1 MKARLHK
8 LPLHNDVSFLY
19 SQWECPYFDKPWH
32 FHEEYELVLIDKSRG
47 TKFIGDS
54 VSLFEEGDLFLI
66 GSNIPHLF
74 RNDETY
80 YTDSPGAHSVF
91 IHFTQDLFGDRFLS
105 LPELKGVHQLLDQ
118 SAFAL
123 EVHGQTRKEVTEQLH
138 QMQTQSPPKRLL
150 SLLDILLTLS
160 ESRELKPL
168 LSTRFAPNHNIN
180 TKDTLRIQKVL
191 EYIMKNYMNDIY
203 ISEVAAMLNMSEAAF
218 SRYFK
223 HHTQKTYTSYLTEV
237 RISNACRLLMQGEES
252 ISEIGYGCGFENLS
266 NFYRHFKKVTGF
278 VPKDYRRQFLKI
290 ATGAA
295 TATDL

>member
-8 LPLHNDVSFLY
+8 LPLKNDVSFLY
-19 SQWECPYFDKPWH
+19 NRWECPYFDKPWH

-47 TKFIGDS
+47 TRFIGDS
-54 VSLFEEGDLFLI
+54 VSLFGEGDLFLI

-74 RNDETY
+74 RNDEEY
-80 YTDSPGAHSVF
+80 YTASPGARSVF

-123 EVHGQTRKEVTEQLH
+123 EVHGHTRREVTAQLH
-138 QMQTQSPPKRLL
+138 RMHTQSPPKRLL
-150 SLLDILLTLS
+150 SLLEILLTLS
-160 ESRELKPL
+160 ESRELQPL
-168 LSTRFAPNHNIN
+168 LSTRFAPPQNTH
-180 TKDTLRIQKVL
+180 TKDTHRIQKVL
-191 EYIMKNYMNDIY
+191 EYIMKNYMHDIY
-203 ISEVAAMLNMSEAAF
+203 IAEAAAMLSMSEAAF

-223 HHTQKTYTSYLTEV
+223 HHTQKTYSSYLTEV

-252 ISEIGYGCGFENLS
+252 ISEIGYACGFENLS
-266 NFYRHFKKVTGF
+266 NFYRHFKKVTGL

-290 ATGAA
+290 AASPA
-295 TATDL
+295 TAPGL